1 MPTLRRYKEY
11 VVKGVYTIAV
21 GPGFPIH
28 YSGPHIGVR
37 NDARL
42 FQEDLFLQRRICP
55 WEYGLGDKAY
65 VGEPQILT
73 EWKGSNLSVEQ
84 MRFNVTVQHYRGR
97 VKHLIAELVQ
107 TRKCL
112 NRQYKMGWLFH
123 ASGCHHENC
132 CSYGW
137 LAGAHEGTTV

>member
-1 MPTLRRYKEY
+1 MHKNLPYH
-11 VVKGVYTIAV
+11 
-21 GPGFPIH
+21 GFSAQERAQTSPQ
-28 YSGPHIGVR
+28 GVR

-84 MRFNVTVQHYRGR
+84 MRFNVTVQHSLPRPR
-97 VKHLIAELVQ
+97 
-107 TRKCL
+107 
-112 NRQYKMGWLFH
+112 
-123 ASGCHHENC
+123 
-132 CSYGW
+132 
-137 LAGAHEGTTV
+137 